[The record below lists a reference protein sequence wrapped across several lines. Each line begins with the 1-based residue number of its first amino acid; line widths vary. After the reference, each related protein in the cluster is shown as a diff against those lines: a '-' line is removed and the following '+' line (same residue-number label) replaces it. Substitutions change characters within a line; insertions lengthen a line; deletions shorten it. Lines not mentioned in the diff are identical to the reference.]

1 MAEETISFIPRY
13 QESPEQAAEYLRQT
27 LPWLA
32 KFKLPMNPVNYA
44 IGYDYISGN
53 NRRLREAIDNLSKN
67 QQTLTEAHC
76 IQFYKQF
83 ILDEAAQR
91 FEKVGDSLNHL
102 VQQTLEEVEKTEAKA
117 SQSTQHLE
125 EQAQV
130 LAAQPPE
137 KIAEVLQTVIQETR
151 ALAETGS
158 QLKDNLHHTNLEI
171 TQLRAELEMM
181 KEAAFTDALTGLLN
195 RRAFDMRIQHVVT
208 LFPHE
213 FSSVFLLIL
222 DLDHFKKIN
231 DNFGH
236 LTGDKVLRFTAHLIK
251 KHLPKGQAAAR
262 YGGEE
267 IAILLA
273 NVSREEALQVAEKIR
288 EELAKNRLQR
298 KDNGEP
304 IGQVTVSIGAASLRE
319 GDSIDDFIERADT
332 ALYEAKKQG
341 RNRVIDSDQLASI
354 SSEAP

>member
-1 MAEETISFIPRY
+1 M
-13 QESPEQAAEYLRQT
+13 
-27 LPWLA
+27 
-32 KFKLPMNPVNYA
+32 
-44 IGYDYISGN
+44 
-53 NRRLREAIDNLSKN
+53 
-67 QQTLTEAHC
+67 
-76 IQFYKQF
+76 
-83 ILDEAAQR
+83 
-91 FEKVGDSLNHL
+91 GDSLSHL
-102 VQQTLEEVEKTEAKA
+102 VQQTLQEVEKTEAQA
-117 SQSTQHLE
+117 SQSSVNLE
-125 EQAQV
+125 EQAQA
-130 LAAQPPE
+130 LSTQPPE
-137 KIAEVLQTVIQETR
+137 KIAEVLQNVIQETR

-158 QLKDNLHHTNLEI
+158 QLKNNLHYTNLEI

-195 RRAFDMRIQHVVT
+195 RRAFDMRIQHVVAM
-208 LFPHE
+208 FPHE

-251 KHLPKGQAAAR
+251 KYLPKGQAAAR

-273 NVSREEALQVAEKIR
+273 NVNREEAINVAENIR
-288 EELAKNRLQR
+288 SELAKSRLQR

-304 IGQVTVSIGAASLRE
+304 IGQVTVSIGVASLRE
-319 GDSIDDFIERADT
+319 GDSIDDLIERADT

-341 RNRVIDSDQLASI
+341 RNRVVDSEQSATT
-354 SSEAP
+354 A